1 MGARKG
7 ADIEKG
13 AKVEG
18 LGESKVQILGASG
31 VMVELASRPASD
43 ASPHD
48 KKMQGVI
55 EAVEHGV
62 AKLGDVFFG
71 IAHELLAA

>member
-1 MGARKG
+1 MGACKG

-13 AKVEG
+13 AKVER
-18 LGESKVQILGASG
+18 LGESKVQVLGASG

-43 ASPHD
+43 ASPYD

-55 EAVEHGV
+55 KPIEYGV

>member
-1 MGARKG
+1 M
-7 ADIEKG
+7 EC
-13 AKVEG
+13 

-43 ASPHD
+43 ASSYD
-48 KKMQGVI
+48 EKMQGVI
-55 EAVEHGV
+55 KPIEHGV

-71 IAHELLAA
+71 IAHESLAA